1 MERNLTVQ
9 ERFKLYEEV
18 FKRLNNDIAT
28 ELYRLTFPN
37 KDGITYVATSDAAYG
52 RVIKGVDFGITRHNL
67 FIPIKIIDV
76 IGGTNKEDRESL
88 NNFYLERKW
97 K

>member
-1 MERNLTVQ
+1 MKVE

-18 FKRLNNDIAT
+18 FKRLNNDVAT
-28 ELYRLTFPN
+28 ELYSPTFTN
-37 KDGITYVATSDAAYG
+37 KNGITYTTTSDTAYG
-52 RVIKGVDFGITRHNL
+52 IVIEGVDFGITRYNL

-76 IGGTNKEDRESL
+76 IGGTTKEDRESL